1 MQSWITDAPIDTAAV
16 LAAVGDDCDGAVLLF
31 LGNVRN
37 HNEGREVVGIRYDAY
52 RAMAERVLAEIA
64 REAAA
69 RLGTD
74 RLAVVHR
81 IGELGIGE
89 TSVAIAV
96 SSPHRAEAFDA
107 ARYTIEEIK
116 RRLPVWKEELYPA
129 GEARW
134 LDGEFPVAA
143 GTRGRKEDDGD
154 G

>member
-16 LAAVGDDCDGAVLLF
+16 LAVVGADSDGAVLLF

-89 TSVAIAV
+89 TSVVIAV

-134 LDGEFPVAA
+134 LDGEIPVAA
-143 GTRGRKEDDGD
+143 GTRGRKEDG
-154 G
+154 GG